1 MSSAHSFSFAICLR
15 MFVALSCCINIFIY
29 IKPVFEID
37 YMIFPLCV
45 FIIQAYLETPSLPK
59 GYKISVTLIAST
71 CLISFLKIKSKIVK
85 KKD

>member
-1 MSSAHSFSFAICLR
+1 MPSAHSVSFAICPR
-15 MFVALSCCINIFIY
+15 MFVALSCCINIFIC

-59 GYKISVTLIAST
+59 GYKIAVT
-71 CLISFLKIKSKIVK
+71 CLISLFFFFEICDPVGNILM
-85 KKD
+85 